1 MQTPLNIQLINQV
14 CWEHFLDLRDGENQI
29 YTLDPSQTHLETR
42 HLSWLE
48 GDQPISLIQAGH
60 CLSQW
65 VQESMEKYGKVI
77 LYTCRD
83 NSNIA
88 IEDPESFD
96 NNELDLFKK
105 YSGPLGDLPLY
116 IGYD

>member
-1 MQTPLNIQLINQV
+1 MTNTNLIHRIA
-14 CWEHFLDLRDGENQI
+14 WEHFRDLRGDENRVFLS
-29 YTLDPSQTHLETR
+29 YLNNKT
-42 HLSWLE
+42 LSWLE
-48 GDQPISLIQAGH
+48 GHPIYTLEA
-60 CLSQW
+60 LTLLEKW
-65 VQESMEKYGKVI
+65 VQESLQKYGKVI

-83 NSNIA
+83 NSEIA

-96 NNELDLFKK
+96 NDELDLFKK